1 MDSKYDNLLKA
12 TKEATNVGIKLA
24 GIDVRLCE
32 IGEGIS
38 EVINSYEMEV
48 NGKAK
53 KIKPIKNLCGHT
65 VDKYKVH
72 AGKSVPSYNN
82 GDNTKMEENEFYAI
96 ETFASTGK
104 GEVNR
109 DLHVSHY
116 MLNGVYDQKEI
127 KEAKNREFYNFIYE
141 NFNTLAWCKR
151 WIEDL
156 GFNNYFMPLRQL
168 INQNVVEECPALYDV
183 EGSYT
188 SQFEHTF
195 MLKPTGKEIF
205 TVGDDY

>member
-1 MDSKYDNLLKA
+1 
-12 TKEATNVGIKLA
+12 
-24 GIDVRLCE
+24 
-32 IGEGIS
+32 
-38 EVINSYEMEV
+38 
-48 NGKAK
+48 
-53 KIKPIKNLCGHT
+53 
-65 VDKYKVH
+65 
-72 AGKSVPSYNN
+72 
-82 GDNTKMEENEFYAI
+82 MEENEFYAI

-104 GEVNR
+104 GHVDR

-116 MLNGVYDQKEI
+116 MLNDYFEPKEI
-127 KEAKNREFYNFIYE
+127 KGNKNREFYNFIYS

-156 GFNNYFMPLRQL
+156 GFNNYFLPLRQL
-168 INQNVVEECPALYDV
+168 INQSVVEECPALYDV
-183 EGSYT
+183 EGSFT